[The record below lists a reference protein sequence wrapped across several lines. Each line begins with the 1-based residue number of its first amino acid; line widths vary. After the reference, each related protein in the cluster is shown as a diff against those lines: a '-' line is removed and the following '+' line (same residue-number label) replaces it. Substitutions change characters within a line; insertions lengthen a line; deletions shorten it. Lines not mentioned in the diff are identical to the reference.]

1 MTTPSPDPSS
11 TACFYVHAA
20 AQPGVMPRVLE
31 LFAKR
36 GLVPDAWHSS
46 RDGRALHID
55 IQMAGMDRPLADYV
69 AACLRQIVSV
79 ETVLVSEKRY
89 ERSA

>member
-1 MTTPSPDPSS
+1 MTTSSSDPSS
-11 TACFYVHAA
+11 TACFYVEAA
-20 AQPGVMPRVLE
+20 PNPGVMARALE

-36 GLVPDAWHSS
+36 GLVPDAWHSTH
-46 RDGRALHID
+46 DGRALHID
-55 IQMAGMDRPLADYV
+55 IQMAGIDRAQADYI

-89 ERSA
+89 ARSA

>member
-1 MTTPSPDPSS
+1 MTTSTSDPSS
-11 TACFYVHAA
+11 TACFYVEAA
-20 AQPGVMPRVLE
+20 PHPGVMPRVLE

-36 GLVPDAWHSS
+36 GLVPDAWHSTH
-46 RDGRALHID
+46 DGRALHID

-69 AACLRQIVSV
+69 AACLRQLVSV
-79 ETVLVSEKRY
+79 QTVLVSEKRY